1 MERLK
6 LTKIQNLLSN
16 EVIKFIL
23 KKEKIILTEKITY
36 KNKNIYFD
44 RMDKFNKE
52 NKKINLISYYLIRN
66 LAFNSTIEFTSIICQ
81 YILFSNKNW
90 KIEIKTQNILFY

>member
-23 KKEKIILTEKITY
+23 QKEKVLFTVRITY
-36 KNKNIYFD
+36 VNRHIYFT
-44 RMDKFNKE
+44 RSLNKEE
-52 NKKINLISYYLIRN
+52 NKKINLITYYLIRN
-66 LAFNSTIEFTSIICQ
+66 LAFNVRIDFTDITCQ
-81 YILFSNKNW
+81 YIVFYNEEW
-90 KIEIKTQNILFY
+90 DIEVKTQSFLFY